1 MKKVSVQLEDCGHKL
16 GPNGV
21 FIVQGLEYH
30 SVVDDSDEDDDD
42 DDGDG
47 RDTDYIPDG
56 EYR

>member
-1 MKKVSVQLEDCGHKL
+1 M
-16 GPNGV
+16 
-21 FIVQGLEYH
+21 QGLEYH